1 MPKVLNY
8 RVIIEQDED
17 GVYVA
22 SVPSLQGCYTEGDT
36 FEEAIKNVKDVI
48 KLHIAARKKKRNV
61 RERLCGGHDNH
72 RRRRRNGFV
81 DGAAARK
88 KRSDTAGKNRRAR
101 VPVYRDFQG
110 IQGQRKAAF
119 QKGLHYC

>member
-48 KLHIAARKKKRNV
+48 KLHIAARKKKGLVPDDSNTQFIGIKT
-61 RERLCGGHDNH
+61 LTIPYGLP
-72 RRRRRNGFV
+72 
-81 DGAAARK
+81 AA
-88 KRSDTAGKNRRAR
+88 T
-101 VPVYRDFQG
+101 
-110 IQGQRKAAF
+110 
-119 QKGLHYC
+119 